1 MKVILLADIP
11 RVGHEG
17 DIIDVAHGYH
27 RNYLEPRNLAVRAT
41 KGAIKDLENRR
52 NAIARR
58 EEDKGVKAQALAQQ
72 LQEKKIIVY
81 APTGEGTRL
90 HGTVTAQQIAEAAAE
105 QLDFESDR
113 RDIDIPEP
121 IREIGDY
128 LVSAR
133 VYKDVTAQLP
143 VRVVPL
149 RGEGEEEQ
157 AEEAPE
163 EAQAEAAEADEE
175 TETEA
180 EEEEEGEEVEESGEQ
195 DEQ

>member
-105 QLDFESDR
+105 QLSFEIDR

>member
-27 RNYLEPRNLAVRAT
+27 RNYLEPRKLAVRAT

-105 QLDFESDR
+105 QLDFEIDR

-163 EAQAEAAEADEE
+163 EAEAEAAEADEE